1 MKSLELKA
9 LKMNDNFPLIISLNG
24 KVEWEFDENMDIVN
38 NHLVDRDDA
47 RCTSSTISQIMLYPS
62 SDRAKIVSTL
72 NYFFSV
78 CDESLSPQCTWG
90 TDDCDYM
97 SLLLEYHIYSEF
109 EFDKNVEKMINM
121 YPDLL
126 HSENVLLEI
135 PKDKKIKNLVYM
147 IEVAYPVTWTID
159 FIEYDELCGM
169 KFNSIKLKSHDG
181 VSLLVRTDKDNSL
194 YDYVV
199 EVITKDGNHAYGCG
213 VDLDVALATFNEY
226 VESSSC

>member
-1 MKSLELKA
+1 MY
-9 LKMNDNFPLIISLNG
+9 
-24 KVEWEFDENMDIVN
+24 V
-38 NHLVDRDDA
+38 
-47 RCTSSTISQIMLYPS
+47 
-62 SDRAKIVSTL
+62 
-72 NYFFSV
+72 
-78 CDESLSPQCTWG
+78 G

-121 YPDLL
+121 FPELL

-135 PKDKKIKNLVYM
+135 PKDKEIKNMVYM

-159 FIEYDELCGM
+159 FLEHDELCGM

>member
-1 MKSLELKA
+1 MKSLELKT
-9 LKMNDNFPLIISLNG
+9 LKMNDNYPLIISLNG
-24 KVEWEFDENMDIVN
+24 KVEWELDDNKDIVDS
-38 NHLVDRDDA
+38 HLVNRDDA
-47 RCTSSTISQIMLYPS
+47 RCTFSTISQTMLYPS
-62 SDRAKIVSTL
+62 SDKAKIRSTL

-78 CDESLSPQCTWG
+78 CDESLSPQCMWK

-121 YPDLL
+121 FPELL
-126 HSENVLLEI
+126 HSENVLLDI

-181 VSLLVRTDKDNSL
+181 VSLLVRTDKDNTL
-194 YDYVV
+194 V
-199 EVITKDGNHAYGCG
+199 EYLVEENSNNGKRVYGVGDDLHVAFITFLSFIEIDN
-213 VDLDVALATFNEY
+213 
-226 VESSSC
+226 

>member
-9 LKMNDNFPLIISLNG
+9 LKMNDNFPLIIFLNG

-62 SDRAKIVSTL
+62 SDKAKIVSTL

-121 YPDLL
+121 FPELL

-135 PKDKKIKNLVYM
+135 PKDKEIKNMVYM

-159 FIEYDELCGM
+159 FLEHDELCGM

-199 EVITKDGNHAYGCG
+199 DYMSSEKMKGCVLYENFVG
-213 VDLDVALATFNEY
+213 AR
-226 VESSSC
+226 

>member
-1 MKSLELKA
+1 MRSLELKELQIKDDIPLYVTLDSLTTYVVNENRD
-9 LKMNDNFPLIISLNG
+9 LKRYKFVTRNADSCVYTPVYML
-24 KVEWEFDENMDIVN
+24 K
-38 NHLVDRDDA
+38 
-47 RCTSSTISQIMLYPS
+47 LYPS
-62 SDRAKIVSTL
+62 SSKEKIVTL
-72 NYFFSV
+72 LEYFFKV
-78 CDESLSPQCTWG
+78 CDVGASPQCMWK

-121 YPDLL
+121 FPELL
-126 HSENVLLEI
+126 HSENVLLDI

-159 FIEYDELCGM
+159 FIEHDNLCGM

-181 VSLLVRTDKDNSL
+181 VSLLVRTDKDNVL

-199 EVITKDGNHAYGCG
+199 EVVTKDGNHAYGCG
-213 VDLDVALATFNEY
+213 DDLDVALATFNEY